1 MADSNIFARVVAAAV
16 RRPLRT
22 VAVVA
27 LLALGATLVAVLSL
41 QASTSTDTLVDRGS
55 SSFKATEQYRKVF
68 GGDAVVILAK
78 GPLRNTVETSD
89 LERLLQLEG
98 CISGN
103 VPRKGLSKLPPVC
116 TQLENRH
123 PVKVVYG
130 PGTFINT
137 AAGEILKG
145 FNDRKNQKAQQA
157 AQAAADARKLAAA
170 RGYSKKRQLQLG
182 NEASALVYAQFT
194 K

>member
-55 SSFKATEQYRKVF
+55 SSFNATERYRKVF

-78 GPLRNTVETSD
+78 GGLRNTVETSD
-89 LERLLQLEG
+89 LERLLELEG
-98 CISGN
+98 CLAGN
-103 VPRKGLSKLPPVC
+103 VPAKGLTTLPAVC
-116 TQLENRH
+116 SDIKKMH
-123 PVKVVYG
+123 PAKVVYG
-130 PGTFINT
+130 PG
-137 AAGEILKG
+137 
-145 FNDRKNQKAQQA
+145 
-157 AQAAADARKLAAA
+157 
-170 RGYSKKRQLQLG
+170 
-182 NEASALVYAQFT
+182 
-194 K
+194 

>member
-16 RRPLRT
+16 RCQLRS

-27 LLALGATLVAVLSL
+27 LLALGATLVAILGL

-55 SSFKATEQYRKVF
+55 SSFKATERYRKLF

-89 LERLLQLEG
+89 LERLLELEG

-103 VPRKGLSKLPPVC
+103 VPAKGLKALPAVC
-116 TQLENRH
+116 TEFAKRH
-123 PVKVVYG
+123 PAKVVYG
-130 PGTFINT
+130 PGTFLNT
-137 AAGEILKG
+137 SSGELLKG
-145 FNDRKNQKAQQA
+145 LNALKNQYGQKA
-157 AQAAADARKLAAA
+157 AQASAAA
-170 RGYSKKRQLQLG
+170 RQLAAQKGYSKKRQKQLG
-182 NEASALVYAQFT
+182 DEAS
-194 K
+194 